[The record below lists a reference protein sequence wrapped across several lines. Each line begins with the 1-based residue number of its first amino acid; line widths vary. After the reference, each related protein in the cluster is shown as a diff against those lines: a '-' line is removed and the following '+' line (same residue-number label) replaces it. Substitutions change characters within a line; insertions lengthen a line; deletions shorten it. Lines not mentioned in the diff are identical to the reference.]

1 LNLIRVMPAKGQDKM
16 QTSLFLAKLIGPALL
31 LIGLGVLTHRGHYRA
46 VVAEVI
52 ASRALF
58 YMISAI
64 GLVAGLAIVL
74 VHNVWT
80 LDWRVLITLFG
91 WINVVRSAL
100 SVVLPSQA
108 MALASRKV
116 ASDNTVIAASV
127 TALVL
132 GAVFCFYGYVR

>member
-1 LNLIRVMPAKGQDKM
+1 M
-16 QTSLFLAKLIGPALL
+16 QASIFLARLLGPALL
-31 LIGLGVLTHRGHYRA
+31 IVGVGMLTHRAHYRA
-46 VVAEVI
+46 VIAEIVG
-52 ASRALF
+52 SRALF

-80 LDWRVLITLFG
+80 PDWRVLITLFG

-100 SVVLPSQA
+100 SVLLPAQA
-108 MALASRKV
+108 MALTSRTDASEKTV
-116 ASDNTVIAASV
+116 LIASL

-132 GAVFCFYGYVR
+132 GAVFCFFGYIR

>member
-1 LNLIRVMPAKGQDKM
+1 MPAKGQDKM
-16 QTSLFLAKLIGPALL
+16 QTSIFLAKLIGPALL
-31 LIGLGVLTHRGHYRA
+31 MVGIGVLMHRAHYRA
-46 VVAEVI
+46 VAAEVVG
-52 ASRALF
+52 SRALF
-58 YMISAI
+58 YMISVI

-100 SVVLPSQA
+100 SLLLPTPA
-108 MALASRKV
+108 MALASRK
-116 ASDNTVIAASV
+116 IAGEHTAIVASV

-132 GAVFCFYGYVR
+132 GAILCFYGYVS